1 MSFMHFQSFPMQ
13 ERKRKVRTEWMKGEE
28 GGEMSLFLWG
38 RLRKM
43 EQKGEVTIPEF
54 KQTGAFMNEVVH
66 LCGAVRL
73 VKSRGGQRDV
83 PIMFCFI
90 TLCYFKFCRNS

>member
-66 LCGAVRL
+66 LCGTVRL

-90 TLCYFKFCRNS
+90 TLCYSKFCRNS